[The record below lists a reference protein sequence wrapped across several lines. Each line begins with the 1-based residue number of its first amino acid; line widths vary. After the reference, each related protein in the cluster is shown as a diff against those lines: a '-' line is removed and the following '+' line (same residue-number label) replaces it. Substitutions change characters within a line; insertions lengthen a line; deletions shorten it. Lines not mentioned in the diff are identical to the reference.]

1 MAKERVLC
9 LVSVSLPLGGGG
21 LKVFGGIEMGVLTLF
36 TLPACGMLH
45 ARGQR
50 MTFCTDHIHN
60 YYHHC
65 FSSNRA
71 EHHFPVRLKPAKK
84 WTAFPVNRQDLEH
97 GLKTGQT
104 RSLKLR
110 Q

>member
-1 MAKERVLC
+1 MAKERVFC

-21 LKVFGGIEMGVLTLF
+21 LEVFGGIEMGVLTLF
-36 TLPACGMLH
+36 TLPASGMLH

-71 EHHFPVRLKPAKK
+71 EHHIPVRHKPAK
-84 WTAFPVNRQDLEH
+84 N
-97 GLKTGQT
+97 GQRFQCMGKMT
-104 RSLKLR
+104 WDMD
-110 Q
+110 